1 MANTSETP
9 DSFQA
14 KQAIVRRLQ
23 RVPLND
29 AEILDILHRGA
40 RVIMQLKP
48 QPHPFEV
55 EPNDVA
61 TVRASTQPVGF
72 VIVGRV
78 WSGERSWLVTWN
90 LESGVGNVSLERLE
104 NGYGWNAT
112 F

>member
-1 MANTSETP
+1 MTPETP
-9 DSFQA
+9 ESYA
-14 KQAIVRRLQ
+14 SKKQIVRRLQ
-23 RVPLND
+23 RIPLDD
-29 AEILDILHRGA
+29 AEILDILHHGA
-40 RVIMQLKP
+40 RTIMRLKP

-78 WSGERSWLVTWN
+78 WSGDRSWLVTWN
-90 LESGVGNVSLERLE
+90 LESSVGNVSLERLE